1 LFVFIFIQS
10 YVNSNLHVST
20 LFILIIHK
28 ESNSESL
35 KIVHL
40 LASGTFNA
48 PYVHYVIKIGYAS
61 IPKRRTFSPMFLFCT
76 YDSSVFTHL
85 LLDFSHGT
93 ILMA

>member
-1 LFVFIFIQS
+1 MEEKQTTQWSKEKVQKDKQRRTKHTHKDRIVIFIQS

-48 PYVHYVIKIGYAS
+48 PYFHYVIQT
-61 IPKRRTFSPMFLFCT
+61 RT
-76 YDSSVFTHL
+76 
-85 LLDFSHGT
+85 
-93 ILMA
+93 